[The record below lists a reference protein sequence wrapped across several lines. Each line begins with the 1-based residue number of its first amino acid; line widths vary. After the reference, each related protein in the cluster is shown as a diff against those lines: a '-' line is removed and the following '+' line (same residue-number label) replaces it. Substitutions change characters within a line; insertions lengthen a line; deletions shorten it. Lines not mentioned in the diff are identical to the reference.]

1 MFTTKP
7 TSINDRDTMCRKNK
21 KDMNLKFIVV
31 GDSGIG
37 KTTLVE
43 SYCLCHGK
51 ENISR
56 SNNLLY
62 YQHTISNKDGDWNLK
77 IFDTAGQERYR
88 SVTSSYYRGAQG
100 AIIAFDLSQETSFV
114 NLENWYNDMLNV
126 CSSSEISVTL
136 LGIQR
141 ESREKV
147 VSTDRAQKFAEYL
160 DLPYVEVS
168 LNLQTEINEVFDNL
182 AKTVVQ
188 RIQSREP
195 VASMSTLTTTNLS
208 RLVIKAE
215 SKVGCNCC

>member
-1 MFTTKP
+1 MFTKKP
-7 TSINDRDTMCRKNK
+7 TSINDTMRRKNQ
-21 KDMNLKFIVV
+21 KDMDLKLIVV
-31 GDSGIG
+31 GDSGIR

-51 ENISR
+51 DNIDR
-56 SNNLLY
+56 NNHMLY
-62 YQHTISNKDGDWNLK
+62 YQHTISNKEGNWNLK

-100 AIIAFDLSQETSFV
+100 CIIAFDLSQETSFV

-126 CSSSEISVTL
+126 CNGSEISATL
-136 LGIQR
+136 VGIQR

-160 DLPYVEVS
+160 NLTYVEVN
-168 LNLQTEINEVFDNL
+168 LNLQSEINDVFNNL

-195 VASMSTLTTTNLS
+195 VTSMSTLTKTNIS